1 MRQGRPAPLALHTRA
16 MRPTHRAATRHQAG
30 FTLVELV
37 MVIVVLGALSVF
49 VLPRALDL
57 TTWRLTAFAQELQ
70 AQSMALQRLAL
81 TQRRPVVATI
91 TTTGVSFDYAAGG
104 NLATLS
110 CPATASPCISQVGT
124 TTVTFNAGNTG
135 STTTSTGS
143 ALAITVSSGST
154 TLNYQVE
161 TETGLFRALP

>member
-1 MRQGRPAPLALHTRA
+1 MSTAHCATTRLE
-16 MRPTHRAATRHQAG
+16 AG

-37 MVIVVLGALSVF
+37 MVMLVIGALSVF

-70 AQSMALQRLAL
+70 AQSMALQRMAL

-91 TTTGVSFDYAAGG
+91 TATGVSFDYVAGG

-110 CPATASPCISQVGT
+110 CPATASPCIAQTGT

-135 STTTSTGS
+135 STATSTGS

-161 TETGLFRALP
+161 TETGLFRTLP

>member
-1 MRQGRPAPLALHTRA
+1 M
-16 MRPTHRAATRHQAG
+16 RAAHPFETRRPAG

-37 MVIVVLGALSVF
+37 MVLVVLGALSVF

-70 AQSMALQRLAL
+70 AQSMALQRMAL
-81 TQRRPVVATI
+81 TQRRPIVATF
-91 TTTGVSFDYAAGG
+91 TPTGVSFDYAAGG

-110 CPATASPCISQVGT
+110 CPAAASPCLNQAGT
-124 TTVTFNAGNTG
+124 TTVTFNAANSG

-143 ALAITVSSGST
+143 ALPVSVSYGGT
-154 TLNYQVE
+154 TLNHQVE

>member
-1 MRQGRPAPLALHTRA
+1 MRLAQPKGTR
-16 MRPTHRAATRHQAG
+16 RQAG

-37 MVIVVLGALSVF
+37 MVLVVLGALSVF

-57 TTWRLTAFAQELQ
+57 TTWRLTAFAHELQ

-91 TTTGVSFDYAAGG
+91 TPTGVSFDYAAGG
-104 NLATLS
+104 NLATLN
-110 CPATASPCISQVGT
+110 CPAAATPCISQAGT
-124 TTVTFNAGNTG
+124 TTVTFNAANSG
-135 STTTSTGS
+135 STTTSTGN
-143 ALAITVSSGST
+143 ALPITVSSGGT
-154 TLNYQVE
+154 TLNHQVE